1 MGLEYCYLL
10 VKEILFLC
18 NKFFLLIDE
27 EMCFSELNCIFKWF
41 KIDFEVDEINVK
53 YN

>member
-27 EMCFSELNCIFKWF
+27 EMCLVS
-41 KIDFEVDEINVK
+41 
-53 YN
+53 